1 MIIISCGN
9 SIGDLFNNG
18 ALSKIGNSL
27 MGYMACFSGQSFN
40 LFAGLIVYFIVSDEK
55 TFDIFG
61 LHDGLKVKNK
71 LMIYLFCSAFFVILL
86 NFWIAKSNYY
96 IIRSD

>member
-1 MIIISCGN
+1 MVLRESVKKGLCHIFPKRKKN
-9 SIGDLFNNG
+9 SR
-18 ALSKIGNSL
+18 
-27 MGYMACFSGQSFN
+27 
-40 LFAGLIVYFIVSDEK
+40 SDEK

-61 LHDGLKVKNK
+61 LHGGLKVKNK
-71 LMIYLFCSAFFVILL
+71 LMIYLFCSAFLVILL